1 MLKEKEYEEIIQS
14 LTKLYND
21 AVGDRNLESWMRERS
36 EQDNH
41 EKEEE
46 IKTLKTEIQVLKQ
59 QLYGTEGKDEVI
71 RDKPRNI

>member
-21 AVGDRNLESWMRERS
+21 AVGDRNLESWLRERA

-41 EKEEE
+41 KLEEE
-46 IKTLKTEIQVLKQ
+46 VKTLKAENKVLNE
-59 QLYGTEGKDEVI
+59 QLYGVKENEVV
-71 RDKPRNI
+71 